1 MIPDE
6 FSSNALGTHSEV
18 ELLKSYDPVSPLEKM
33 KAEITVTE
41 QEYISVH
48 INVYTYVH
56 VMYVCEEYN

>member
-1 MIPDE
+1 MHWEHI
-6 FSSNALGTHSEV
+6 SEM

-41 QEYISVH
+41 QEYISMH

-56 VMYVCEEYN
+56 VMYVCVRNIIKA